1 MNNTT
6 LKGLILS
13 LYKSINWHHK
23 KQWTE
28 LSYWIFFCGRG
39 WPQKKYFFFWPR
51 SKNFLKKS
59 ADFSPD
65 LPPHFYEKMN

>member
-28 LSYWIFFCGRG
+28 LSYWIFFAGEGGPKKIFFLLAEAQKLFQKVRG
-39 WPQKKYFFFWPR
+39 
-51 SKNFLKKS
+51 FLSGSSGALLRK
-59 ADFSPD
+59 D
-65 LPPHFYEKMN
+65 E

>member
-28 LSYWIFFCGRG
+28 LSYWIFFAGEGAPKKNIFSFGRG
-39 WPQKKYFFFWPR
+39 PKTFSKSPR
-51 SKNFLKKS
+51 ISLRIFCRTSTKI
-59 ADFSPD
+59 
-65 LPPHFYEKMN
+65 